1 MFQAIVLACMV
12 GSANCVMLLSNELDT
27 PVGCLKFYEYTMP
40 MLKALGAAAAAAG
53 SAGITLQI
61 ITEYASLAVISLN
74 LVLAIGGIYVL
85 FLRSKAIKKSLK

>member
-1 MFQAIVLACMV
+1 MKSVQQILPH
-12 GSANCVMLLSNELDT
+12 SDT
-27 PVGCLKFYEYTMP
+27 VV
-40 MLKALGAAAAAAG
+40 GAAAAAAG

>member
-1 MFQAIVLACMV
+1 MKNVQQILPH
-12 GSANCVMLLSNELDT
+12 SDT
-27 PVGCLKFYEYTMP
+27 VV
-40 MLKALGAAAAAAG
+40 GAAAAAAG

>member
-40 MLKALGAAAAAAG
+40 MLKAHGLTMVRIVCREIEQGQP
-53 SAGITLQI
+53 I
-61 ITEYASLAVISLN
+61 
-74 LVLAIGGIYVL
+74 
-85 FLRSKAIKKSLK
+85 